1 MDLFNKIQQQQQTV
15 SNKKTQDE
23 ITKLYEDIRSSI
35 IELSEKAKKID
46 ELKNKSAES
55 QSPTESGE
63 TTDKNESG
71 GFWSGI
77 SSGISSGVSKLFS
90 SNKNA
95 DTPPPVNL
103 PEELEESKQVSSI
116 TDGSPA
122 MSAVSESPAMSAMSE
137 SPVTSA
143 MSGSPV
149 TSAMSGSP
157 VASAMS
163 GSPVASA
170 VSAMSGSPVTSAV
183 SDVSESPDTSAV
195 SESTV
200 TSAVSESP
208 DTSAVSGSPVTSED
222 FLSRGTSSSMSGNA
236 IPPLDSL
243 SGKKLDPLD
252 IPPAAP
258 PTPTTTMGEGNPFN
272 GGKKIKKSRKSRK
285 PRQTKHKKY
294 KTSNRV
300 TKKKTIDNSDNTAQA
315 QSQAQTGGLL

>member
-149 TSAMSGSP
+149 
-157 VASAMS
+157 ASAMS
-163 GSPVASA
+163 GSPVASTT
-170 VSAMSGSPVTSAV
+170 SESPDTSA
-183 SDVSESPDTSAV
+183 VSESPDTSAV

-285 PRQTKHKKY
+285 SRKPRQTKHKKY

>member
-46 ELKNKSAES
+46 ELQNKSAES

-122 MSAVSESPAMSAMSE
+122 MSAVSAMSE
-137 SPVTSA
+137 SPVTSAVSAVSESPDTSAMSA

-157 VASAMS
+157 V
-163 GSPVASA
+163 
-170 VSAMSGSPVTSAV
+170 
-183 SDVSESPDTSAV
+183 
-195 SESTV
+195 
-200 TSAVSESP
+200 
-208 DTSAVSGSPVTSED
+208 TSED
-222 FLSRGTSSSMSGNA
+222 FLPSGTSSSTSSNA

-252 IPPAAP
+252 IPPATP
-258 PTPTTTMGEGNPFN
+258 PTSTTIMGEGNPFN
-272 GGKKIKKSRKSRK
+272 GGKKIKKSRKSRKSRK

-315 QSQAQTGGLL
+315 QAQAQAQTGGLL

>member
-122 MSAVSESPAMSAMSE
+122 MSAVSAMSE
-137 SPVTSA
+137 SPVTSAVSAVSESPDTSAMSA

-157 VASAMS
+157 V
-163 GSPVASA
+163 
-170 VSAMSGSPVTSAV
+170 
-183 SDVSESPDTSAV
+183 
-195 SESTV
+195 
-200 TSAVSESP
+200 
-208 DTSAVSGSPVTSED
+208 TSED
-222 FLSRGTSSSMSGNA
+222 FLPSGTSSSTSSNA

-252 IPPAAP
+252 IPPATP
-258 PTPTTTMGEGNPFN
+258 PTSTTIMGEGNPFN
-272 GGKKIKKSRKSRK
+272 GGKKIKKSRKSRKSRK